1 MRHEEAYDRLA
12 SLVGLRA
19 ADADGEALRA
29 HVEGCE
35 VCQERIRVLRE
46 VDGALRAGPSPSEPP
61 ARLEERVLAVP
72 RVHPQEVGKRW
83 SRGWLAGGL
92 GATAAVVAALALV
105 VTSPWSGG
113 GSSDPTGFDSIQTAA
128 ITEPRGGVEAM
139 IEFGEMMG
147 PVQPVRLTVSGLGGD
162 GRYELW
168 LAGGGGEVAVG
179 TFRPGK
185 DGACT
190 VLMDAPAGEWS
201 AARIRHAG
209 ADDPGAEVASG
220 PV

>member
-1 MRHEEAYDRLA
+1 MTHDEAYERLA

-19 ADADGEALRA
+19 ADTEDEALRA
-29 HVEGCE
+29 HVDGCE
-35 VCQERIRVLRE
+35 ACQERLKVLRE
-46 VDGALRAGPSPSEPP
+46 VDGALRSGPSRSEPP

-72 RVHPQEVGKRW
+72 RVHPQETGKRW
-83 SRGWLAGGL
+83 RRGWLVGGL
-92 GATAAVVAALALV
+92 GASAAVIAALALV

-113 GSSDPTGFDSIQTAA
+113 GSSDPMGFDSIQTAA
-128 ITEPRGGVEAM
+128 IAEPRDGVEAK
-139 IEFGEMMG
+139 IEFGETMG

-162 GRYELW
+162 GRYEFW

-201 AARIRHAG
+201 AARIRHA
-209 ADDPGAEVASG
+209 DTNDLGAEVASG